1 MASTSSPPKSTTA
14 TQKTTPQPVVH
25 RTLTLKVDLRT
36 LAALG
41 GALIII
47 GALLPWVTAPFAPL
61 LRLIHGDTITG
72 GWAVVA
78 IGVLAILVLFIPRFN
93 IPRVSLPVA
102 ALGIVAGL
110 MALSSAQQTLA
121 LQQTL
126 IGDQPL
132 SPLNGIGLG
141 VYMTLAGSIISIL
154 AGLAPQPLSGE
165 AARAEIHLW
174 KASFAIFASIFALFV
189 LGGIFFGMWLGG
201 GGTIGRGTSTP
212 RAFNPALIA
221 TPLINFQLNPL
232 STFTP
237 TPGGPGAT
245 ELPTE
250 SSPTQ
255 GPFASPTPLIPVI
268 EPTNTAVPL
277 PLNTSTP
284 LPTFT
289 PAPIPASLTP
299 TTTPPPSPRET
310 PTGIPAT
317 PTGTPTAT
325 QSPTPTPTGTLAT
338 STATPTA
345 TQS

>member
-14 TQKTTPQPVVH
+14 PQQTTPQPVVH

-61 LRLIHGDTITG
+61 LRLVHGDTITG

-110 MALSSAQQTLA
+110 LALSSAQQTLA

-132 SPLNGIGLG
+132 SPLNGIGIG

-154 AGLAPQPLSGE
+154 AGLAPQPPSGE
-165 AARAEIHLW
+165 AARVEIHLW
-174 KASFAIFASIFALFV
+174 KTSFAIFASIFVLFV

-212 RAFNPALIA
+212 KAFNPAQIA

-237 TPGGPGAT
+237 TPGDPGAT
-245 ELPTE
+245 ELPAE

-255 GPFASPTPLIPVI
+255 EPFTSPTPLIPVI
-268 EPTNTAVPL
+268 RPTA
-277 PLNTSTP
+277 
-284 LPTFT
+284 
-289 PAPIPASLTP
+289 PAPTLTPTLSPASLTP
-299 TTTPPPSPRET
+299 TATLLQSPLGTATLVPKSPTLTVT
-310 PTGIPAT
+310 PTT
-317 PTGTPTAT
+317 TPTAT

-338 STATPTA
+338 STATPTPTPTA

>member
-1 MASTSSPPKSTTA
+1 MASTSSPPKSTTS
-14 TQKTTPQPVVH
+14 TQQTTPPQPVVQ

-102 ALGIVAGL
+102 ALGSVAGL
-110 MALSSAQQTLA
+110 MALLSAQQTLA

-126 IGDQPL
+126 VGDQPL

-154 AGLAPQPLSGE
+154 VGLAPQPLGGE

-174 KASFAIFASIFALFV
+174 KASFAIFASIFVLFV
-189 LGGIFFGMWLGG
+189 LGGIFFGMWLDG

-212 RAFNPALIA
+212 KAFNPAQIA

-237 TPGGPGAT
+237 TPGEPGAT

-250 SSPTQ
+250 PLPTQ
-255 GPFASPTPLIPVI
+255 EPSASPTPLISVV
-268 EPTNTAVPL
+268 EPTNTPVPS

-284 LPTFT
+284 SPTLT
-289 PAPIPASLTP
+289 LTLIPASLTP
-299 TTTPPPSPRET
+299 T
-310 PTGIPAT
+310 AT
-317 PTGTPTAT
+317 PQQSPLGTGTPMT
-325 QSPTPTPTGTLAT
+325 QSPTPTATLTATPTATLTAT
-338 STATPTA
+338 PTATPTA

>member
-1 MASTSSPPKSTTA
+1 MASTSSPPKSTTS
-14 TQKTTPQPVVH
+14 TQQTTSQPVVQ

-78 IGVLAILVLFIPRFN
+78 IGVLAILMLFIPRFN

-110 MALSSAQQTLA
+110 LALSSAQQTLA

-126 IGDQPL
+126 VGDQPL

-154 AGLAPQPLSGE
+154 AGLAPQPLGGE
-165 AARAEIHLW
+165 TARAEIHLW
-174 KASFAIFASIFALFV
+174 RASFAIFASIFVLFV

-212 RAFNPALIA
+212 KAFNPAQIA

-232 STFTP
+232 APVTP
-237 TPGGPGAT
+237 TPGEPGAT
-245 ELPTE
+245 EAPAE

-255 GPFASPTPLIPVI
+255 APFDSPTPLISVVG
-268 EPTNTAVPL
+268 PTATPAPL
-277 PLNTSTP
+277 PSGTSTP

-289 PAPIPASLTP
+289 PTPIPASLTP
-299 TTTPPPSPRET
+299 TATPLPSPRE
-310 PTGIPAT
+310 
-317 PTGTPTAT
+317 
-325 QSPTPTPTGTLAT
+325 TPTGTLAT
-338 STATPTA
+338 STATPTPTPTA
-345 TQS
+345 THS

>member
-1 MASTSSPPKSTTA
+1 MASTSSPPKSTTS
-14 TQKTTPQPVVH
+14 TQQTTSQPVVQ

-126 IGDQPL
+126 VGDQPL

-174 KASFAIFASIFALFV
+174 KASFAIFASIFVLFV

-201 GGTIGRGTSTP
+201 SGTIGRGTSTP
-212 RAFNPALIA
+212 KAFNPAQIA

-237 TPGGPGAT
+237 TPGEPGAT
-245 ELPTE
+245 EP
-250 SSPTQ
+250 SPTQ
-255 GPFASPTPLIPVI
+255 ALFVSPTPLISVA
-268 EPTNTAVPL
+268 EPTNTPVPF

-284 LPTFT
+284 LPT
-289 PAPIPASLTP
+289 LTP
-299 TTTPPPSPRET
+299 TPIPVSHT
-310 PTGIPAT
+310 PTAT
-317 PTGTPTAT
+317 LPQSLPPTGTPVT
-325 QSPTPTPTGTLAT
+325 QSPTPTLPQSLPPTGT
-338 STATPTA
+338 PV